1 MAELDEDGD
10 ARRVGAHLDYEVS
23 EDRDGYP
30 LVKLRGELDMTT
42 SPKLEGA
49 VGPIIAGAPAR
60 LIVDASG
67 LEFADSSAIA
77 LLVRWA
83 NLVPEVEIRQ
93 PPGLLRDVISRM
105 GLSDR
110 LKMR

>member
-1 MAELDEDGD
+1 MAELG
-10 ARRVGAHLDYEVS
+10 RGTGAQLDYEVS
-23 EDRDGYP
+23 EDRDGSP

-42 SPKLEGA
+42 APRLESA
-49 VGPIIAGAPAR
+49 VASVIADSPAR
-60 LIVDASG
+60 LVVDASE

-83 NLVPEVEIRQ
+83 NLVRQVEIRQ
-93 PPGLLRDVISRM
+93 PPELLRRVIARM

-110 LKMR
+110 LQVSG